1 MQPPSG
7 DFKNPVESLR
17 PAIQPA
23 ASRQAEKAMRTPSA
37 IAAELEDA
45 FVGGKPER
53 ELLVLIR
60 ELRAAIASAY
70 CGVIE
75 PIECT
80 LQIVDVDL
88 CASFKTTEF
97 RREHQNEPVV
107 AIEFR
112 AADIVRHI
120 PTGEKWV
127 LATDQVDKH
136 VTWCGWPEGTALAN
150 DCKLIK
156 RASDEERH
164 DMLVTWS
171 QKTGND
177 LRIRWAKLILGAS

>member
-60 ELRAAIASAY
+60 ELRAAIDTAK
-70 CGVIE
+70 E
-75 PIECT
+75 PE
-80 LQIVDVDL
+80 
-88 CASFKTTEF
+88 
-97 RREHQNEPVV
+97 
-107 AIEFR
+107 
-112 AADIVRHI
+112 
-120 PTGEKWV
+120 
-127 LATDQVDKH
+127 AT
-136 VTWCGWPEGTALAN
+136 
-150 DCKLIK
+150 
-156 RASDEERH
+156 
-164 DMLVTWS
+164 
-171 QKTGND
+171 
-177 LRIRWAKLILGAS
+177 

>member
-60 ELRAAIASAY
+60 ELRAAIDTAQTDSAKITVWRFDDAPKDFRELSTNGGDEDWIAFISDAFNGQWIGWMESGSPF
-70 CGVIE
+70 GVCDVYE
-75 PIECT
+75 YA
-80 LQIVDVDL
+80 VDGG
-88 CASFKTTEF
+88 F
-97 RREHQNEPVV
+97 
-107 AIEFR
+107 
-112 AADIVRHI
+112 VRIGVH
-120 PTGEKWV
+120 
-127 LATDQVDKH
+127 
-136 VTWCGWPEGTALAN
+136 
-150 DCKLIK
+150 
-156 RASDEERH
+156 S
-164 DMLVTWS
+164 
-171 QKTGND
+171 
-177 LRIRWAKLILGAS
+177 